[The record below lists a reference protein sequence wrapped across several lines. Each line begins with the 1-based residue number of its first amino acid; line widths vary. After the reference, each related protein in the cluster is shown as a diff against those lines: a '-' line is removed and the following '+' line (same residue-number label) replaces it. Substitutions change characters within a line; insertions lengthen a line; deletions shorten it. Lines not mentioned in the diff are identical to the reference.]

1 MARNGVSINPER
13 LTEARE
19 LRGFTI
25 TDLAKQINKTRQNI
39 SSIENG
45 ASQPGIDTLSAISE
59 VLSIPVAFFS
69 KASDRD
75 KMINSTI
82 FYRSMKSTL
91 ANQRQ
96 QSMRWLQLLI
106 RQYSLYS
113 EYVFFPET
121 NLYQY
126 EGDFKALTDADIE
139 SIAMKTRRF
148 WDLGD
153 GPISNLTLLLE
164 NNGFIISHVNLETD
178 KLDACS
184 TFDCGRCFILINT
197 RRSTCSRVLANLAH
211 ELGHLVLHG
220 GVSPQEINN
229 SAQLEQ
235 IEKQAWRFASAFLMP
250 AASFF
255 SELHTTSISAF
266 TAMKTRWRTSISAM
280 IMRCSEFGIIDDYRK
295 QYLFKEMG
303 RKNIRLHEP
312 YDNELPIEKPQLLFD
327 ADKLLL
333 EEKILTK
340 ESLLDLTALY
350 AEDYGTIIS
359 ADPSY
364 FSQIRSKPRLYLVK

>member
-25 TDLAKQINKTRQNI
+25 TDLAKRINKTRQNI

-45 ASQPGIDTLSAISE
+45 ASQPGADTLNAISE
-59 VLSIPVAFFS
+59 VLSIPIGFFS
-69 KASDRD
+69 KTNNRE
-75 KMINSTI
+75 KPINSTI
-82 FYRSMKSTL
+82 FYRSMRSTL

-121 NLYQY
+121 NLFQY
-126 EGDFKALTDADIE
+126 DGDFEELTNADIE
-139 SIAMKTRRF
+139 SIATKTRRY

-164 NNGFIISHVNLETD
+164 NNGLIISHVDIGTD

-184 TFDCGRCFILINT
+184 TFDCGRCFILLNT
-197 RRSTCSRVLANLAH
+197 KKSTCSRVLANLAH

-220 GVSPQEINN
+220 GVSPQEIND
-229 SAQLEQ
+229 SAKLEQ

-250 AASFF
+250 ASSFF
-255 SELHTTSISAF
+255 SELHTTSLSAF
-266 TAMKTRWRTSISAM
+266 TALKSRWRTSIAAM
-280 IMRCSEFGIIDDYRK
+280 IMRCSESGIIDDYRK
-295 QYLFKEMG
+295 QYLFREMG

-312 YDNELPIEKPQLLFD
+312 YDDELPIEKPQLLLD
-327 ADKLLL
+327 ADRLLL
-333 EEKILTK
+333 KEKILTR
-340 ESLLDLTALY
+340 ESLLDLTSLY
-350 AEDYGTIIS
+350 SEDYGILIG

-364 FSQIRSKPRLYLVK
+364 FSQIRNKPRLYLVK